1 VNKRGTGV
9 IFCCISAFLYA
20 SYYISAA
27 IFGSNVSSWSPEL
40 YGLMLDS
47 IGNGLPV
54 FAAISLIIGV
64 IYLIAEFLG
73 GKDNNE
79 VKEVESI
86 NNNVDSSET

>member
-1 VNKRGTGV
+1 MNRRGTGV

-47 IGNGLPV
+47 IGNGLPI
-54 FAAISLIIGV
+54 FATISLIIGV
-64 IYLIAEFLG
+64 IYLIAEFFG
-73 GKDNNE
+73 GKDNDE